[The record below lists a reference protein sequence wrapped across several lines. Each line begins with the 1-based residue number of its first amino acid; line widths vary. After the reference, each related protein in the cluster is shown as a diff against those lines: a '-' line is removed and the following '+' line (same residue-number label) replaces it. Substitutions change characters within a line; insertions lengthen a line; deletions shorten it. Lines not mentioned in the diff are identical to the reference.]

1 MLVAGGARW
10 IMKRLKQLRIE
21 KGWSQTELAKK
32 LNIAQNTLSSYERGT
47 RDPDTNMLN
56 LICTIFG
63 VSSDYMLGRD
73 EMPQLDNILSIN
85 KKRYPLIGDIA
96 CGVPVLAN
104 QDFESY
110 VVSGS
115 DIDADLC
122 LRAKGDSMIGARI
135 LDGDIVFIRRQ
146 SAVENGEIAAV
157 IIGEEA
163 TLKRVYYYPSRNKIV
178 LAAEN
183 PKYAPIVYTDEEL
196 SEVHIIGKAI
206 AFQSDV
212 R

>member
-1 MLVAGGARW
+1 
-10 IMKRLKQLRIE
+10 MKRLKQLRIE